1 MNKYPYLLKGC
12 PVLVRIALSSM
23 TGPVV
28 NFGKFSGAVMSLNG
42 VCVDSRFPPFPSKVF
57 NSEGFVSGSS
67 EEEDIFTGEDPELDD
82 LKKKKLPFTLKFI
95 C

>member
-1 MNKYPYLLKGC
+1 
-12 PVLVRIALSSM
+12 M

-42 VCVDSRFPPFPSKVF
+42 VCVDSLFPPFPSKVF

-82 LKKKKLPFTLKFI
+82 LKKKSLPFTLKFI